1 MDRDNSQDAKS
12 DRHRIVSSVV
22 VVTNMIDNTVTAI
35 DDIIGGAGGVGV
47 GGEDA
52 VPVAASIIHVHGE

>member
-1 MDRDNSQDAKS
+1 
-12 DRHRIVSSVV
+12 
-22 VVTNMIDNTVTAI
+22 MIDNTVTAI

-52 VPVAASIIHVHGE
+52 VPVAASIIHVHGEWMKKVEGRGRVGEFTGTKMA